1 MSDMDKRPIWMSK
14 DDVDSLE
21 AIERFGQALDEFL
34 VVLATEM
41 GIFRLLDWMEDKL
54 TDMKQND

>member
-1 MSDMDKRPIWMSK
+1 MDKRPIWMSK

-54 TDMKQND
+54 TDMRQND

>member
-21 AIERFGQALDEFL
+21 AIERFRQALDEFL
-34 VVLATEM
+34 VVLATEL
-41 GIFRLLDWMEDKL
+41 GLFKLLDWMLDKL
-54 TDMKQND
+54 TDMRRND

>member
-34 VVLATEM
+34 VVLATEL
-41 GIFRLLDWMEDKL
+41 GLFKLLDWMLDKL
-54 TDMKQND
+54 TDMRRND

>member
-34 VVLATEM
+34 VVLATEL
-41 GIFRLLDWMEDKL
+41 GLFKLLDWMEDKL
-54 TDMKQND
+54 TDMRQND

>member
-34 VVLATEM
+34 VVLATEL
-41 GIFRLLDWMEDKL
+41 GLFKLLDWMEDKL
-54 TDMKQND
+54 TDMRRND

>member
-1 MSDMDKRPIWMSK
+1 MDKRPIWMSK

-34 VVLATEM
+34 VVLATEL
-41 GIFRLLDWMEDKL
+41 GLFKLLDWMLDKL
-54 TDMKQND
+54 TDMRRND

>member
-34 VVLATEM
+34 VVLATEL
-41 GIFRLLDWMEDKL
+41 GLFKLLDWMEDKL
-54 TDMKQND
+54 TDMRLNG